1 VKPDLVSR
9 GSQII
14 IADLNVRPNLVSRGS
29 RIIIAEKLNVRQ
41 DLVSRGSWIIM
52 QNIKCETGSCIER
65 ITDHHCRPLNVR
77 PDLASRGSRIIIADL
92 RLTSYQQVKPKI
104 IKMESCIERI
114 TVSTFQTLY
123 REGLL
128 SSEKTT
134 LASLINIE
142 NACMNA

>member
-1 VKPDLVSR
+1 M
-9 GSQII
+9 
-14 IADLNVRPNLVSRGS
+14 
-29 RIIIAEKLNVRQ
+29 AEKLNVRP
-41 DLVSRGSWIIM
+41 DLISRGS
-52 QNIKCETGSCIER
+52 R
-65 ITDHHCRPLNVR
+65 ITHAEKLNVR
-77 PDLASRGSRIIIADL
+77 PDLVSRGSRIIIADL

-104 IKMESCIERI
+104 MRTESCIERI

-142 NACMNA
+142 NACINA